1 MPSLLNATIGEYRLV
16 EFLGAGG
23 MGEVYR
29 ALHTKLGRVV
39 AIKILSDPGQDRS
52 LLERS
57 YNEARIQASLQH
69 PAIAAFYGFYE
80 YQGRPCILMEYIAG
94 ESLAERIR
102 RQGALEITEALGIL
116 QRVTGAIAHI
126 HQQGIIHRDLK
137 SNNIKITPAGE
148 VKILDFGIARAPH
161 TARVTKIGAV
171 IGTADN
177 LAPEQLE
184 GQEADTRSDVWA
196 LGVLMYEMLTGRLPF
211 EGSNLPELYAKI
223 CSVQYP
229 PASALNPLVSP
240 TLERILQRCLRRDPN
255 QRYPSASEL
264 HDELA
269 SLSDHTPKLGGH
281 RRLGL
286 WAGGAAAALVVLVLL
301 LVWAG
306 SPSAPSAPVQSS
318 ASAQDA
324 QLKTITVDV
333 VSGTAEVYRND
344 RRVGSTP
351 FQLSARVGEKVELD
365 LKQQGFQDL
374 KVAFDVTERPTYSY
388 TMQRSQD

>member
-39 AIKILSDPGQDRS
+39 AIKILSDPGQNRS

-80 YQGRPCILMEYIAG
+80 YEGRPCILMEYVEG
-94 ESLAERIR
+94 ESMAERIR
-102 RQGALEITEALGIL
+102 RRGALGITEAIGIL
-116 QRVTGAIAHI
+116 ERVTAALAHV

-137 SNNIKITPAGE
+137 SANIKITPTGE
-148 VKILDFGIARAPH
+148 VKILDFGIARASH

-184 GQEADTRSDVWA
+184 GHEADPRSDIWA

-211 EGSNLPELYAKI
+211 EGSNLAELYAKI
-223 CSVQYP
+223 CSVRYT
-229 PASALNPLVSP
+229 PASTLNPAVSQA
-240 TLERILQRCLRRDPN
+240 LERILQKCLRKDPN
-255 QRYPSASEL
+255 QRYPSATEL
-264 HDELA
+264 HDELVAVCDA
-269 SLSDHTPKLGGH
+269 SPKLSGH

-286 WAGGAAAALVVLVLL
+286 WAGGAAAAIALGLL
-301 LVWAG
+301 LTWAG
-306 SPSAPSAPVQSS
+306 SSPTPLTPAEHS
-318 ASAQDA
+318 ASAERV
-324 QLKTITVDV
+324 QLKTITVEV
-333 VSGTAEVYRND
+333 VSGTADVYRYG

-351 FQLSARVGEKVELD
+351 FQLSAHVGEKVELD
-365 LKQQGFQDL
+365 LKQPGFQDL
-374 KVAFDVTERPTYSY
+374 PVAFDVTERPTYSY
-388 TMQRSQD
+388 TMQRSRE